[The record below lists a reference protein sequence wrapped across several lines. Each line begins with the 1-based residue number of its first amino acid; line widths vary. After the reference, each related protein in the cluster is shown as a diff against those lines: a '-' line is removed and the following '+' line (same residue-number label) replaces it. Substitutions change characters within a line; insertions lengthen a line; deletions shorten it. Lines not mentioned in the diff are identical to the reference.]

1 MRIKNKVAK
10 SCNAGSVSISW
21 GSDRKKRR
29 KRKFN
34 MGLAKWKGREI
45 KTKSRG
51 RRRIKRN
58 ILQALK
64 DMEKALMEITKEV
77 RRQDAVMS

>member
-1 MRIKNKVAK
+1 MRIENKVAK
-10 SCNAGSVSISW
+10 SCNAGSVAISW
-21 GSDRKKRR
+21 GLNRKERR

-34 MGLAKWKGREI
+34 MGLAKWKGGEI

-51 RRRIKRN
+51 SMKRN

>member
-1 MRIKNKVAK
+1 MRIENKVAK
-10 SCNAGSVSISW
+10 SCNVGSVAISW
-21 GSDRKKRR
+21 GSDRKERR

-34 MGLAKWKGREI
+34 TGLAKWKGGEI

-51 RRRIKRN
+51 RRRMKRN